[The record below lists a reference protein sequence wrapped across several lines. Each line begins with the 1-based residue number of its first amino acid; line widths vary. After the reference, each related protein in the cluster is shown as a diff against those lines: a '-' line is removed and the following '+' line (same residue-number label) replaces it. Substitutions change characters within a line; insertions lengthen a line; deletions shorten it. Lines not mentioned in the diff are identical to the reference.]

1 MEMKKV
7 LIVWN
12 ANNRVEHR
20 DCDGIQRAL
29 EDHGVYVEQIRLSH
43 IYKKYDEIDVNSFDM
58 ILFKPW
64 FNAMFASGG
73 NAWDLSERMKSEYK
87 GKIGIIY
94 CDIKMKFTSNVL
106 KYTEDG
112 YLKKN
117 FFEGMDAEILYSLDD
132 SVLENREFMKSL
144 YERTSDFKMPI
155 IPFEWNFMTFSL
167 YDELSSSVDK
177 DCELEYSKCY
187 WGQNKPKI
195 KKSLDLM
202 EFGKVNDIA
211 IGPIATKYPNCH
223 TLIPEKS
230 GRTIP
235 FEEYVPKSKYILIP
249 YEEIKSEHQ
258 FTLRFVESVALMN
271 NKSEIVFDPRVS
283 DYLKQ
288 YNNKNSIELK
298 YETVCNEFIEEY
310 LNN

>member
-187 WGQNKPKI
+187 WGQNKPKV

-288 YNNKNSIELK
+288 YNNKDSIESK
-298 YETVCNEFIEEY
+298 YENVCNKFIEEY

>member
-106 KYTEDG
+106 KHTEDG

-117 FFEGMDAEILYSLDD
+117 FFEGMDAEILYSLDY

-187 WGQNKPKI
+187 WGQNKPKV

>member
-12 ANNRVEHR
+12 SNNRVEHR
-20 DCDGIQRAL
+20 DCDGVQKAL
-29 EDHGVYVEQIRLSH
+29 EDHGIYVEQIRLSH
-43 IYKKYDEIDVNSFDM
+43 MYKKYYEIDVNSFDM

-73 NAWDLSERMKSEYK
+73 NAWDLSERIKSEYK

-106 KYTEDG
+106 KHTEDG

-177 DCELEYSKCY
+177 DCELEFSKCY
-187 WGQNKPKI
+187 WGQNKPKV

-211 IGPIATKYPNCH
+211 IGPIATKYPNCIQILPDKKG
-223 TLIPEKS
+223 T
-230 GRTIP
+230 TIP
-235 FEEYVPKSKYILIP
+235 FEEYVTKSRYILIP

-258 FTLRFVESVALMN
+258 FTLRFVEAIALMN

-283 DYLKQ
+283 DYLRKFNSKESIKEK
-288 YNNKNSIELK
+288 YNN
-298 YETVCNEFIEEY
+298 VCNEFIEEY
-310 LNN
+310 LTC